1 MESIRNFLFTKVAST
16 TTFVI
21 AVIGL
26 SAYLLSQG
34 YMNDVFVLL
43 ITSLTL
49 GIVVN
54 TAKNYLKVARP
65 TDARVKTVG
74 YAFPSGH
81 AAGVT
86 FLAFVIVFL
95 TRDFQPVYWYTAIA
109 SCLLIAATI
118 CYSRVML
125 KVHTWFQVL
134 CGIIFGVFF
143 SGIFIYAS
151 LYW

>member
-26 SAYLLSQG
+26 SVYLLSQG
-34 YMNDVFVLL
+34 YTKDAFVLL
-43 ITSLTL
+43 VTSLTL
-49 GIVVN
+49 GILVN
-54 TAKNYLKVARP
+54 TTKNYLKVARP
-65 TDARVKTVG
+65 ADARVETVG

-81 AAGVT
+81 AAGVA

-95 TRDFQPVYWYTAIA
+95 TRDFQPVYWYTVIA
-109 SCLLIAATI
+109 SSLLIAGII

-134 CGIIFGVFF
+134 CGIVFGTFF
-143 SGIFIYAS
+143 SSIFIYAS
-151 LYW
+151 LY